1 MKEDRIDSMLSDCCS
16 VLDSVDTSAVLDYAV
31 CDRAVD
37 RCSCSAVRGNGRV
50 LVRENVNI

>member
-1 MKEDRIDSMLSDCCS
+1 MLSDCCS

-31 CDRAVD
+31 CNRAVD
-37 RCSCSAVRGNGRV
+37 RCSCPAVRGNGRV